1 MLWDKAWTETRW
13 RFVIGL
19 AIMACT
25 ALFVVGLYPRFLVLL
40 RDAGQLALPQGPLGE
55 EIRAQVAI
63 SSTFHGYAWSQYF
76 AKNLPQQWV
85 LFAAVIGT
93 GGVVAQIGSGALFT
107 LSLPASRERLLATRT
122 LVGFAELAA
131 LAVAAAAIP
140 SIVAPMVGQS
150 FPLGEAL
157 TYAFSIVVGGLP
169 IFALAVWLSTLFSD
183 VWRPALIAIAAGFVM
198 GVVDQQLAPPSMRVL
213 TAPTVFHG
221 QGPPWPGLAVSVA
234 LSALLFFAAARSLA
248 RRDF

>member
-19 AIMACT
+19 VIMACT
-25 ALFVVGLYPRFLVLL
+25 AAFIVGLYPRVMELM
-40 RDAGQLALPQGPLGE
+40 REAGQTALPQGRLGE
-55 EIRAQVAI
+55 EIRAQMAI
-63 SSTFHGYAWSQYF
+63 SSTFRGYAWSQYF

-107 LSLPASRERLLATRT
+107 LSLPASRERLLAART
-122 LVGFAELAA
+122 LVGFAELAV

-140 SIVAPMVGQS
+140 SLVAPVVGQS
-150 FPLGEAL
+150 FPLAEAL
-157 TYAFSIVVGGLP
+157 TYAFTVVVGGLP

-183 VWRPALIAIAAGFVM
+183 VWRPALIAIAAGLVLD
-198 GVVDQQLAPPSMRVL
+198 VADQQLAPASLQVM

-221 QGPPWPGLAVSVA
+221 QGPPWPGLAISVA
-234 LSALLFFAAARSLA
+234 LSVLLFFAAARSLA